1 MLNPFTAPACKIS
14 GLKDAGT
21 SLQNSIFFAPITR
34 LLSMLC
40 IVVKVLSRTSA
51 KTKRQKGFRVSNFHW
66 SISSDLMAVKRL
78 MLVRGG
84 SDDAVSLSAGLN
96 SFINESIQ

>member
-1 MLNPFTAPACKIS
+1 MPKQKDKKASGFQIS
-14 GLKDAGT
+14 H
-21 SLQNSIFFAPITR
+21 
-34 LLSMLC
+34 
-40 IVVKVLSRTSA
+40 
-51 KTKRQKGFRVSNFHW
+51 FHW